1 MMVVKHQSL
10 PDAVLDVQLCRCA
23 KVPIFICMWIPVV
36 VTDYCFWYSMVVVQL
51 STRYRPI
58 SADNETHIQAL
69 SRPWWSLGASSVALS
84 FTSLDS
90 WSEPR
95 AMVNQNGDV
104 AICCHGFIIMLTR
117 IFTTLYTYTILCIL
131 YKEILRIFMHRNHS
145 NMIKHIFC
153 CCGVVHPKWTLTSLR
168 GCAVCR
174 KRCGRTY
181 AVWSNLL
188 GIWNIQIQ
196 VSLVF
201 TDHHF
206 QRWRWLTP
214 HVCSWHGLVKVSVQI
229 CEKSPEWIVVE
240 DSSPI
245 LGFCVQMCLNGLLQD
260 PFGSFGCHV
269 LFNPTWG
276 DDPKNWMITCWREWL
291 SACGLI
297 LPSWFRRWGRCSYCI
312 DALKVRLV

>member
-1 MMVVKHQSL
+1 MYMYMHLNHAYMCDELSYHTELCFQFYTCQEKHCVRIEHGSRSLDAEHAVALFFLSSQSSAEVADVVVGKFVAAASTAALSRNSWWSL
-10 PDAVLDVQLCRCA
+10 STNRCPDAVLDVQLCRCA
-23 KVPIFICMWIPVV
+23 KVLIFICMWIPVV

-117 IFTTLYTYTILCIL
+117 IYTILCIL

-181 AVWSNLL
+181 TYAVWSNLL
-188 GIWNIQIQ
+188 GIWNIQVQ
-196 VSLVF
+196 VSLVK
-201 TDHHF
+201 
-206 QRWRWLTP
+206 WP
-214 HVCSWHGLVKVSVQI
+214 S
-229 CEKSPEWIVVE
+229 
-240 DSSPI
+240 
-245 LGFCVQMCLNGLLQD
+245 
-260 PFGSFGCHV
+260 
-269 LFNPTWG
+269 
-276 DDPKNWMITCWREWL
+276 L
-291 SACGLI
+291 SALTVASCFEVCG
-297 LPSWFRRWGRCSYCI
+297 
-312 DALKVRLV
+312 